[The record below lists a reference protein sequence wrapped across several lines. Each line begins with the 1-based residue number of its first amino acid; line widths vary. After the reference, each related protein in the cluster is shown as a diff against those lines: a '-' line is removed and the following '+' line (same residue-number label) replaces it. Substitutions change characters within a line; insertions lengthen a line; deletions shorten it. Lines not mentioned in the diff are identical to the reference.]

1 MEIALSKAKARLS
14 ELAARADSGEEVVV
28 TRRGKNPIRLV
39 AAQRKPTRAEKLA
52 VLEKYR
58 GMLKGRPGMDGV
70 TSQNITDFLYDEDG
84 LPA

>member
-14 ELAARADSGEEVVV
+14 ELAARADGGEDVTI

-39 AAQRKPTRAEKLA
+39 SEKRKRTPEEKRA
-52 VLEKYR
+52 VLDRYR
-58 GMLKGRPGMDGV
+58 GALKGRPGMDGV
-70 TSQNITDFLYDEDG
+70 TSENISDFLFDERG

>member
-28 TRRGKNPIRLV
+28 TRRGKNSIRLV
-39 AAQRKPTRAEKLA
+39 ADQRKPTPDEKWRLLQDLLGSA
-52 VLEKYR
+52 
-58 GMLKGRPGMDGV
+58 KGKPGMEGV
-70 TSQNITDFLYDEDG
+70 TSQNITDFLYDGNG